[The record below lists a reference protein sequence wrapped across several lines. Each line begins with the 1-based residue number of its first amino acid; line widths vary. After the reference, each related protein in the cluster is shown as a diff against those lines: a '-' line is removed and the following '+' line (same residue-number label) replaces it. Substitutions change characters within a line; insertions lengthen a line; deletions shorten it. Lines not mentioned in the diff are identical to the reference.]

1 VVRQLLSVEEALARI
16 LEHATPLGA
25 ETVLVANA
33 AGRVV
38 AEPARALVDLPPF
51 PSSAMDGFAVRV
63 DDTPGTLPVT
73 ARVAAGQPAAAAL
86 EPGSAAAIATGG
98 AVPDGADSIVP
109 VEQTVER
116 DSRVEIPSRAELA
129 AHIRPRGGDVHAGEV
144 VVSAGTRLGAA
155 HVGALAASGV
165 GEVRCGRRPRV
176 AVLATGSELR
186 PPGES
191 LAPGEIFESNR
202 PMIAAALARAGAE
215 IELLPVV
222 ADDEDAHRSALERGL
237 EADVLVTSGGVSMG
251 PHDLVRRVAA
261 ELGVDEIFWGV
272 AVKPGKPL
280 SFGVRGA
287 TLVFGLPGNP
297 VSSLVGSV
305 LFVLPALLALQ
316 GAADPR
322 PVFDVGRTR
331 CALRRNAQRDEFVR
345 ARREADESGVLLE
358 PVSGQESHMIVRAA
372 SADALVHV
380 PRGDGR
386 IEANDPVR
394 YLALA

>member
-1 VVRQLLSVEEALARI
+1 MVRELLTVDEALARI
-16 LEHATPLGA
+16 LERARPLPA
-25 ETVLVANA
+25 ESVLLADA

-51 PSSAMDGFAVRV
+51 ASSAMDGFAVRAA
-63 DDTPGTLPVT
+63 DTPGTLPV
-73 ARVAAGQPAAAAL
+73 AVRVAAGHPAAAPL

-109 VEQTVER
+109 VEHAVER
-116 DSRVEIPSRAELA
+116 DSHVEIPGRAELA
-129 AHIRPRGGDVHAGEV
+129 AHIRPQGGDVRAGEV
-144 VVSAGTRLGAA
+144 VVVEGTRIGAA
-155 HVGALAASGV
+155 HIGALAASGV
-165 GEVRCGRRPRV
+165 GEVRCARRPRV

-186 PPGES
+186 SPGS
-191 LAPGEIFESNR
+191 ALGPGEIFESNR
-202 PMIAAALARAGAE
+202 AMIAAVLARAGADV
-215 IELLPVV
+215 ELLPVV
-222 ADDEDAHRSALERGL
+222 EDDESAHRSALERGL

-261 ELGVDEIFWGV
+261 DLGVEEIFWGV

-297 VSSLVGSV
+297 VSSLVGAV
-305 LFVLPALLALQ
+305 LFVSPALLALQ

-322 PVFDVGRTR
+322 PVFDVGRAR
-331 CALRRNAQRDEFVR
+331 SALRRNAHRDEFVR
-345 ARREADESGVLLE
+345 ARRLLDERGVVVE

-372 SADALVHV
+372 SADALLHV
-380 PRGDGR
+380 PRGEGR
-386 IEANDPVR
+386 IEPGEPVR

>member
-1 VVRQLLSVEEALARI
+1 VVRQLLSVDEALARI
-16 LEHATPLGA
+16 LEHASPLGA
-25 ETVLVANA
+25 EPVLLAKA
-33 AGRVV
+33 LGRVV

-109 VEQTVER
+109 VEQAVER
-116 DSRVEIPSRAELA
+116 DSQVVIAGRAELA
-129 AHIRPRGGDVHAGEV
+129 AHIRARGGDVHSGAV

-155 HVGALAASGV
+155 HIGALAASGV
-165 GEVRCGRRPRV
+165 GEVLCARRPRV

-287 TLVFGLPGNP
+287 TLAFGLPGNP

-305 LFVLPALLALQ
+305 LFVAPALLALQ
-316 GAADPR
+316 GATDPR
-322 PVFDVGRTR
+322 PFFEVGRAGS
-331 CALRRNAQRDEFVR
+331 ALRRNAQRDEFVR
-345 ARREADESGVLLE
+345 ARRAADVSGVLLE

-380 PRGDGR
+380 PRGEGR
-386 IEANDPVR
+386 IEVDEPIR
-394 YLALA
+394 YLVLA